1 MKKIA
6 VIIFVLAL
14 FTPLFLG
21 DFTKLH
27 EVASLEEADKYIGE
41 NFGGREELIRANAM
55 VNVFAFDSS
64 PNKDVVVGRDGWLFL
79 SEDFDKGAVEDWS
92 GVADNMLEFQ
102 ETLAE
107 RDIQFLLV
115 LVPDKHT
122 VYRDFLPW
130 RLREWD
136 TGNYDRFFVALS
148 GADVNFVDLREYL
161 FNVRDEER
169 AQGADLLYSKEDTH
183 WNRLGA
189 FMTFREAMKALGV
202 EVEDYVDITTY
213 ERAGDL
219 SRLVGLNGA
228 EETWDVVLPS
238 ELVSGKAGRL
248 LFFYD
253 SFGEGWTGYLEKVFD
268 KVNSIPVAE
277 FSIEK
282 TLSRPLENIDVVIVE
297 VVERDLE
304 EILMGKGED

>member
-64 PNKDVVVGRDGWLFL
+64 PNKDVVVGRDDWLFL
-79 SEDFDKGAVEDWS
+79 SEDFDKSAVEDWS
-92 GVADNMLEFQ
+92 GVAQGLIDFQ
-102 ETLAE
+102 NELAE
-107 RDIQFLLV
+107 RDIEFLLV

-130 RLREWD
+130 RLREWE
-136 TGNYDRFFVALS
+136 TGNYDRFVGALGS
-148 GADVNFVDLREYL
+148 ADVNFVDLRKYL
-161 FNVRDEER
+161 LSVRDEER
-169 AQGADLLYSKEDTH
+169 PQGADLLYSKEDTH

-189 FMTFREAMKALGV
+189 FMTFREAMKALGM
-202 EVEDYVDITTY
+202 EVADYVDIATY

-219 SRLVGLNGA
+219 SRLVGLNGV

-238 ELVSGKAGRL
+238 ELVSEKAGRL

-253 SFGEGWTGYLEKVFD
+253 SFGEGWTGYLEKVFAG
-268 KVNSIPVAE
+268 VNVIPVAE

-282 TLSRPLENIDVVIVE
+282 TLARPLENIDVVIVE

-304 EILMGKGED
+304 EILMGKK